1 MKVDLKH
8 FDNIIFDLG
17 GVILDI
23 DPERTRKSFLKI
35 ITPEQVDKAF
45 ASKVFYDFETGSIT
59 AQQLRSQLEV
69 LLQTNF
75 DETKFNR
82 AWNAMLLDYKPKRIE
97 RIQWLKRSHKLF
109 LLSNTNELHY
119 SCFSDKLIN
128 EYGVSFNNLFSK
140 VYLSHKMGLVKPNL
154 EIYRQVLI
162 EQNLI
167 PEKTLFIED
176 TKENA
181 LAAKKLGIE
190 ILIIPRNGNF
200 YDYFI

>member
-45 ASKVFYDFETGSIT
+45 TSKILYDFETGNIT

>member
-45 ASKVFYDFETGSIT
+45 TSKILYDFETGNIT

-75 DETKFNR
+75 DKTKFNR